1 MSRNSA
7 LVLALALGSLIV
19 PAQAVA
25 QLTPPAGSAGS
36 KAKRGSF
43 VPVRFALYELKF
55 SGVDGSRE
63 PRTVSLRS
71 REVHV
76 GAFLVQSGRHALHS
90 SPVSSSSDSTS
101 YARSPMPAAKVRA
114 VNILS
119 EFVQAQNELVGRAV
133 VLTDAKAGTV
143 ESVWLDEVHG
153 LRISVRGH
161 HGKWPV
167 ATIKFM
173 QKG

>member
-1 MSRNSA
+1 M
-7 LVLALALGSLIV
+7 
-19 PAQAVA
+19 
-25 QLTPPAGSAGS
+25 
-36 KAKRGSF
+36 
-43 VPVRFALYELKF
+43 PV
-55 SGVDGSRE
+55 
-63 PRTVSLRS
+63 
-71 REVHV
+71 
-76 GAFLVQSGRHALHS
+76 
-90 SPVSSSSDSTS
+90 
-101 YARSPMPAAKVRA
+101 AKVRA

-119 EFVQAQNELVGRAV
+119 EFVQAQNELVGKAV

-167 ATIKFM
+167 STIKFV